1 MRRREMA
8 WVAAVAVL
16 LLGAKAAEK
25 ESEAVVQA
33 TLQGVAADFLTEDAQ
48 ALGTVACVE
57 VRLGEEPE
65 AVPSE
70 LPEGATEISGIRRAA
85 ECQADPDGAYERSTH
100 APAFIITVGPIQW
113 ESGDEAHVHVQYFR
127 SQKYTGS
134 RVYRVVREASGW
146 VSLGQ
151 IIQMSPA

>member
-1 MRRREMA
+1 MA
-8 WVAAVAVL
+8 WVVIAAVLV
-16 LLGAKAAEK
+16 LGAKASQED
-25 ESEAVVQA
+25 SDAVVKA
-33 TLQGVAADFLTEDAQ
+33 TVKGVAADFLTEDVQ
-48 ALGTVACVE
+48 AIGTVACVQ

-65 AVPSE
+65 GASSE
-70 LPEGATEISGIRRAA
+70 LPKGAVDISGIRRADQ
-85 ECQADPDGAYERSTH
+85 CQAEPDGAYERSTH

-113 ESGDEAHVHVQYFR
+113 ESGDEAHVRVEYFR

-151 IIQMSPA
+151 IIQMAPA